1 MTKNTNQALP
11 QGARRAVVMG
21 ATSGIGREVAI
32 LLADDGWLVG
42 VAGRRTEQLD
52 ALRHEH
58 PNIVANRRIDV
69 TDEDAP
75 RELLRLIDEL
85 GGMTLYLHSSGIGWQ
100 NAQLDADKELRTVT
114 TNGLGFTRMVTAAY
128 QWMAD
133 NGGGR
138 IASITS
144 IAGTR
149 GLGAAPAYSAT
160 KRFQTHYLECLTQQA
175 RMRHLP
181 IRITDVR
188 PGFVA
193 TPLIEGSHYPMQLSA
208 ESVARSIVRAIKQ
221 GREVITIDWRYRLL
235 VGLWRLVPRWL
246 WVRMPVNG

>member
-21 ATSGIGREVAI
+21 ATSGIGREVAL
-32 LLADDGWLVG
+32 LLADEGWLVG

-52 ALRHEH
+52 ALRQAH
-58 PNIVANRRIDV
+58 PNIVASRRIDV
-69 TDEDAP
+69 TDEEAP

-85 GGMTLYLHSSGIGWQ
+85 GGITLYLHSSGIGWQ

-138 IASITS
+138 IACITS

-181 IRITDVR
+181 IHITDIR

-193 TPLIEGSHYPMQLSA
+193 TPLIEGSRYPMQLSA

-235 VGLWRLVPRWL
+235 VGLWRLMPRWL